1 MIIFLAFCIIYFV
14 VFKVFDMNALA
25 VGGFLGL
32 LVGALFTKTYDKYW
46 DAALN
51 GIASSTSISI
61 VVILCYRYVY
71 QADGGQRRI

>member
-1 MIIFLAFCIIYFV
+1 MSENNYPVKFRGTKGFAFVPMIIFLVFCIVYFV

-46 DAALN
+46 TMLM
-51 GIASSTSISI
+51 SEE
-61 VVILCYRYVY
+61 
-71 QADGGQRRI
+71 QE